1 MPLNNRKVDPM
12 KKEPKKPFELV
23 WPEDLF
29 MEDCFARAFRNPE
42 KEEARKLRNWR
53 CGQLKRK
60 LIRNERLTGD
70 LLKFALDV
78 VGDPIEGNDELSIFC
93 KHIATKLKHG
103 MPLDEYEF
111 HMIVDVWLFHVRLS
125 A

>member
-1 MPLNNRKVDPM
+1 M

-53 CGQLKRK
+53 CGQIKRK
-60 LIRNERLTGD
+60 LIRNEQLTGD
-70 LLKFALDV
+70 LLKFALDIV
-78 VGDPIEGNDELSIFC
+78 EPSPEAKGEQADFGRR
-93 KHIATKLKHG
+93 IATKLKHG
-103 MPLDEYEF
+103 MPLEEYEF
-111 HMIVDVWLFHVRLS
+111 HMIVDVWLLHVRLS